1 MPLRKMLTSKERK
14 KLKQKQEE
22 RREAQRKKYT
32 AFAQT
37 NRCRFCRES
46 VKEVDYK
53 NVAVLL
59 KLITGQGKLYS
70 RKRSGN
76 CAFHQRS
83 TTRAVKRARFLAL
96 LPYIVQ

>member
-1 MPLRKMLTSKERK
+1 MPRKPLTVKERK
-14 KLKQKQEE
+14 KLRQKQEE

-32 AFAQT
+32 SFAQT

-46 VKEVDYK
+46 VKDVDYK
-53 NVAVLL
+53 SVIMLT
-59 KLITGQGKLYS
+59 KLVTGQGKLYS

-76 CAFHQRS
+76 CAYHQRA

-96 LPYIVQ
+96 LPYIIQ